1 MGIRVALHH
10 VTHYTYDR
18 PVQLAPHVVRLR
30 PAPHSRTPITAY
42 SLKVTP
48 SDHFLN
54 WQQDPFS
61 NWQARFVFPKLTRE
75 FKFEVDLVA
84 DLTTINPFDFF
95 LEEYAEKVPFD
106 YEAELKRELAPYLE
120 TIDTGAKVAQLVGHV
135 RDNVAKPE
143 TRSIDVLVEINQI
156 IQRSLRYD
164 IRMEPGVFTPEETL
178 VRGHGSCRDFAWLMV
193 NVCRHLGFAAR
204 FVSGY
209 SIQLV
214 ADQKPVEGPA
224 GVSQDVTDLHAW
236 TEVYLPGAGWIGF
249 DSTSGLM
256 CGEGHIPL
264 ACTAD
269 PGSAAPVTG
278 SYSWDAADDDDKI
291 KETFTHSM
299 TITRIEDRPRP
310 TKPFSDE
317 QWEQLIACGDQVERS
332 LVAGDVRL
340 TLGGEPTFVAMDDP
354 EGDEWNTAAVG
365 PTKRKYADKLMKRL
379 MKRFAQGGLL
389 HYGQG
394 KWYPGEPL
402 PRWAF
407 SCYFRRDGEPIWK
420 DPELFASEDVAY
432 NHGDDEA
439 KRLMAALVER
449 LGVGQQYVIS
459 GHEDTF
465 YYLWRERRLPINVDP
480 FESKLE
486 DEQERDRLRRVFK
499 TGLKATTGYCLP
511 LRPIWNRDR
520 ISWESGHWFMRDERM
535 YLIPGD
541 SPMGYRLPLDSLPWQ
556 APEDVDFQIPRDPMA
571 PRSALP
577 TRISFAEP
585 KPGKVGAGNTAN
597 RRDSATGGHGFGNA
611 GLAGAQGYGK
621 GEPTSPPGFG
631 RGDADTQGSA
641 GRGTGTAGRGEGTG
655 SAGTPGS
662 TSVDYS
668 SQQSMPP
675 VPGRGQSAFGL
686 VRTAL
691 CIEPRDGVLH
701 VFMPPLMQLEEYL
714 DLVANLEE
722 AAASLKLPLQ
732 IEGYTPASD
741 YRVDKLMVTPDPGVI
756 EVNIHAAK
764 SWREVVANTTALY
777 EEARECRLM
786 TDKFMIDGRHT
797 GTGGGNHI
805 TLGGPTPPDSPFLR
819 RPDLLASFTAYWI
832 NHPSLS
838 YLFSGLFVGPTSQ
851 APRMDEA
858 RMDSIYELDIAY
870 GVVRD
875 QRNAPP
881 PWLVDRAFR
890 HLLTDVTGN
899 THRTE
904 MCIDKMYSPDA
915 ASGRQGLLELR
926 AFEMPPDARMSC
938 AAQLL
943 VRSLLAWFWR
953 EPYDKRVVR
962 WNTTLN
968 DRFMLPHF
976 VHEDFA
982 DVIADLKH
990 AGFPLDT
997 RWFEPQYEFRFPFLG
1012 RVASSGV
1019 EIELRQAVE
1028 PWHVLGE
1035 QPGGGGTVRYV
1046 DSSVERVQVL
1056 VRNMTDPRHAVTCNG
1071 RRVPLHPT
1079 GTAGEYVAGVRYRA
1093 WQPPT
1098 ALHPTIPVHAPL
1110 VFDLLDSWSERSL
1123 GGCTYYVAHPGGLSH
1138 EKFPRNALEAESRRV
1153 ARFFP
1158 FGHSLGKTPTPQVV
1172 RSEEFPLTL
1181 DLRRSTS

>member
-75 FKFEVDLVA
+75 FKFEVDLIA

-95 LEEYAEKVPFD
+95 LEEEVEHMPFAYKPD
-106 YEAELKRELAPYLE
+106 VMRELAPYLE
-120 TIDTGAKVAQLVGHV
+120 VIDVGAKVTQLVARV
-135 RDNVAKPE
+135 RDDIARPE
-143 TRSIDVLVEINQI
+143 RRTIDVLVDINQL

-193 NVCRHLGFAAR
+193 NVCRSVGFAAR

-214 ADQKPVEGPA
+214 ADQKPVDGPA
-224 GVSQDVTDLHAW
+224 GVSEDVTDLHAW

-278 SYSWDAADDDDKI
+278 AYSYSAENDDDKL
-291 KETFTHSM
+291 KEEFTFSM

-310 TKPFSDE
+310 TKPFSDA
-317 QWEQLIACGDQVERS
+317 QWEELIACGDQVERS

-354 EGDEWNTAAVG
+354 EGDEWNTEAVG
-365 PTKRKYADKLMKRL
+365 PTKRKYADTLMKRL
-379 MKRFAQGGLL
+379 MARFAPGGLL

-407 SCYFRRDGEPIWK
+407 SCYFRKDGEPIWR
-420 DPELFASEDVAY
+420 DPALFASETVAY
-432 NHGDDEA
+432 NHGIKEA
-439 KRLMAALVER
+439 EALTRALVER
-449 LGVGQQYVIS
+449 LGVGEQFIIPA
-459 GHEDTF
+459 HEDAF
-465 YYLWRERRLPINVDP
+465 YYIWKERKLPVNVDV
-480 FESKLE
+480 FDSKLE
-486 DEQERDRLRRVFK
+486 NEQERIRLRRIFE
-499 TGLKATTGYCLP
+499 TGLKATVGYTVP
-511 LRPIWNRDR
+511 LRPVWDRDQ
-520 ISWESGHWFMRDERM
+520 IGWQSGRWFLRDERM
-535 YLIPGD
+535 LLIPGD

-556 APEDVDFQIPRDPMA
+556 APGDVELQLPRDPMA
-571 PRSALP
+571 PRTVLPSRKAL
-577 TRISFAEP
+577 SEP
-585 KPGKVGAGNTAN
+585 KPGKVGAGART
-597 RRDSATGGHGFGNA
+597 
-611 GLAGAQGYGK
+611 
-621 GEPTSPPGFG
+621 
-631 RGDADTQGSA
+631 TQA
-641 GRGTGTAGRGEGTG
+641 
-655 SAGTPGS
+655 
-662 TSVDYS
+662 V
-668 SQQSMPP
+668 PP
-675 VPGRGQSAFGL
+675 VPGFGQSASDL
-686 VRTAL
+686 IRTAI

-701 VFMPPLMQLEEYL
+701 VFMPPVMMLEEYL
-714 DLVANLEE
+714 DLVANIEE
-722 AAASLKLPLQ
+722 AATALKLPIQL
-732 IEGYTPASD
+732 EGYHPPPD
-741 YRVDKLMVTPDPGVI
+741 YRLDRIQVTPDPGVI
-756 EVNIHAAK
+756 EVNIHAAR

-786 TDKFMIDGRHT
+786 SDKFMIDGRHT

-819 RPDLLASFTAYWI
+819 RPDLLRSFTSYWL

-858 RMDSIYELDIAY
+858 RMDSLYELDIAY
-870 GVVRD
+870 GVLRD
-875 QRNAPP
+875 QANAPP
-881 PWLVDRAFR
+881 PWLVDRVFR
-890 HLLTDVTGN
+890 HLLVDVTGN

-904 MCIDKMYSPDA
+904 MCIDKMYSPDSS
-915 ASGRQGLLELR
+915 SGRQGLLELR
-926 AFEMPPDARMSC
+926 AFEMPPDSRMSC

-953 EPYDKRVVR
+953 EPYDRRVVR

-968 DRFMLPHF
+968 DRYMLPHF
-976 VHEDFA
+976 VHQDFQ
-982 DVIADLKH
+982 DVVADLNH
-990 AGFPLDT
+990 AGIPIQG

-1019 EIELRQAVE
+1019 ELELRQAIE

-1035 QPGGGGTVRYV
+1035 QPGGGGTTRFV

-1056 VRNMTDPRHAVTCNG
+1056 VRGMTDPRHVVACNG

-1079 GTAGEYVAGVRYRA
+1079 GTSGEYVAGVRYRA

-1110 VFDLLDSWSERSL
+1110 TFDLLDEWSDRSL
-1123 GGCTYYVAHPGGLSH
+1123 GGATYYVAHPGGLAH

-1158 FGHSLGKTPTPQVV
+1158 FGHSLGRQPTPPLE

-1181 DLRRSTS
+1181 DLRR

>member
-48 SDHFLN
+48 SEHFLN

-75 FKFEVDLVA
+75 FKFEIDLVA

-95 LEEYAEKVPFD
+95 LEEDAEHMPFE
-106 YEAELKRELAPYLE
+106 YSAEVLRELAPYLE
-120 TIDTGAKVAQLVGHV
+120 IGDTGSKVAQLVGRV
-135 RDNVAKPE
+135 RDDIARPE
-143 TRSIDVLVEINQI
+143 RRTIDVLVDINQL

-164 IRMEPGVFTPEETL
+164 IRMEPGVFSPEETL

-193 NVCRHLGFAAR
+193 NVCRSVGFAAR

-214 ADQKPVEGPA
+214 ADQKPVDGPA
-224 GVSQDVTDLHAW
+224 GVSEDVTDLHAW

-264 ACTAD
+264 ACTAE

-278 SYSWDAADDDDKI
+278 AYSYAAEDDDDKL
-291 KETFTHSM
+291 KEDFTYSM

-310 TKPFSDE
+310 TKPFSDA
-317 QWEQLIACGDQVERS
+317 QWEDLIACGDQVERS

-379 MKRFAQGGLL
+379 MNRFAQGGLL

-407 SCYFRRDGEPIWK
+407 SCYFRKDGEPIWK
-420 DPELFASEDVAY
+420 DPALFADETKVY
-432 NHGDDEA
+432 NHGVKEA
-439 KRLMAALVER
+439 EAFTRALVER
-449 LGVGQQYVIS
+449 LGVGDQYIIP
-459 GHEDTF
+459 GHEDVF
-465 YYLWRERRLPINVDP
+465 YYLWKERKLPVNVDP
-480 FESKLE
+480 FDNKLE
-486 DEQERDRLRRVFK
+486 NEQERIRLRRIFE
-499 TGLKATTGYCLP
+499 TGLKATVGFCLP
-511 LRPIWNRDR
+511 IRPVWDRDQ
-520 ISWESGHWFMRDERM
+520 IGWQSGRWFVRDERM

-556 APEDVDFQIPRDPMA
+556 APGDVELQLQRDPMA
-571 PRSALP
+571 PRTVLPSRKAL
-577 TRISFAEP
+577 SEP
-585 KPGKVGAGNTAN
+585 KPGKVGAGART
-597 RRDSATGGHGFGNA
+597 
-611 GLAGAQGYGK
+611 AQG
-621 GEPTSPPGFG
+621 
-631 RGDADTQGSA
+631 
-641 GRGTGTAGRGEGTG
+641 
-655 SAGTPGS
+655 
-662 TSVDYS
+662 
-668 SQQSMPP
+668 MPP
-675 VPGRGQSAFGL
+675 VPGFGQSASDL
-686 VRTAL
+686 IRTAI
-691 CIEPRDGVLH
+691 CVEARDGIVH

-714 DLVANLEE
+714 DLSANIED
-722 AAASLKLPLQ
+722 AAASLKLPIQL
-732 IEGYTPASD
+732 EGYLPPPD
-741 YRVDKLMVTPDPGVI
+741 YRVDRIQVTPDPGVI
-756 EVNIHAAK
+756 EVNIHAAR

-786 TDKFMIDGRHT
+786 SDKFMIDGRHT

-805 TLGGPTPPDSPFLR
+805 TLGGATPPDSPFLR
-819 RPDLLASFTAYWI
+819 RPDLLRSFTGYWL

-858 RMDSIYELDIAY
+858 RMDSLYELDIAY
-870 GVVRD
+870 GVLRD
-875 QRNAPP
+875 QANAPP
-881 PWLVDRAFR
+881 PWLVDRVFR
-890 HLLTDVTGN
+890 HLLVDVTGN

-915 ASGRQGLLELR
+915 SSGRQGLLELR
-926 AFEMPPDARMSC
+926 AFEMPPDSRMSC

-943 VRSLLAWFWR
+943 VRGLLAWFWR
-953 EPYDKRVVR
+953 EPYDRKVVR

-976 VHEDFA
+976 VHQDFQ
-982 DVIADLKH
+982 DVIADLNH
-990 AGFPLDT
+990 AGFPLQG

-1012 RVASSGV
+1012 RVASTGV
-1019 EIELRQAVE
+1019 ELELRQAIE

-1035 QPGGGGTVRYV
+1035 QPGGGGTVRFV

-1056 VRNMTDPRHAVTCNG
+1056 VRGMTDPRHAVTCNG

-1110 VFDLLDSWSERSL
+1110 VFDLLDGWADRSL
-1123 GGCTYYVAHPGGLSH
+1123 GGGTYYVAHPGGLSH

-1158 FGHSLGKTPTPQVV
+1158 FGHSMGKQPTPPME

-1181 DLRRSTS
+1181 DLRR